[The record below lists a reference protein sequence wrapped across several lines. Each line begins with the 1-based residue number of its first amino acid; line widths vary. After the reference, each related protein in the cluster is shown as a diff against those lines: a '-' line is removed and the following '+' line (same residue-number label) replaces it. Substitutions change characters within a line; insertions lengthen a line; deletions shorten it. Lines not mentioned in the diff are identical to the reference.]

1 MNKEEPWLIVGQF
14 FNEGHGQ
21 KPILGTAEGLSW
33 ARLKAYL
40 GPGQKPIRV
49 QLAAYL
55 GPGGERIQGDSTCVL
70 LGNENHSQLL
80 HIFTLASRAKSLA
93 SRAKWRLR
101 LDF

>member
-1 MNKEEPWLIVGQF
+1 MIAGQF

-21 KPILGTAEGLSW
+21 KPILGTAEGLFW
-33 ARLKAYL
+33 ARLEAYQ
-40 GPGQKPIRV
+40 GPASGLSWTRP
-49 QLAAYL
+49 AAYL

-80 HIFTLASRAKSLA
+80 HVFTLVSCAKSLA